1 MKTESRSAEQTLSI
15 PTQMS
20 YSSSLK
26 SLSSAKLDAML
37 TQYGASTVGSTERKR
52 ERLQRF
58 IDAQV
63 DRSLADSRRQI
74 ARNAETGEP
83 APKRRRIELEPL
95 RRSARLAAQQSN
107 VCPSPSSA
115 PAHSPVRRPLPPA
128 LPNTQRMTTRS
139 MTRAQTPTRYTKA
152 PSPAPSP
159 ARRTHAMTTRSQD
172 ANQRSAARMAL
183 QRIHEILAA
192 YLA

>member
-1 MKTESRSAEQTLSI
+1 
-15 PTQMS
+15 MS

-26 SLSSAKLDAML
+26 SLSNTKLDAML

-63 DRSLADSRRQI
+63 DHDLADSRRQI
-74 ARNAETGEP
+74 ARDAETGEP
-83 APKRRRIELEPL
+83 ALKRRRIEPEPV
-95 RRSARLAAQQSN
+95 RRSARLAAQQ
-107 VCPSPSSA
+107 CPSPSSA
-115 PAHSPVRRPLPPA
+115 PAQSPVRRPATPPLPG
-128 LPNTQRMTTRS
+128 TQHRMVTRS
-139 MTRAQTPTRYTKA
+139 MARAA
-152 PSPAPSP
+152 AESPRPRRNPSP
-159 ARRTHAMTTRSQD
+159 ARRSHAMVTRSQD

-183 QRIHEILAA
+183 QRIHDILAA

>member
-1 MKTESRSAEQTLSI
+1 
-15 PTQMS
+15 MS
-20 YSSSLK
+20 YSSSL
-26 SLSSAKLDAML
+26 SNAKLDAML

-58 IDAQV
+58 IDAQAAQN
-63 DRSLADSRRQI
+63 DRHQI
-74 ARNAETGEP
+74 ARDDETGEP
-83 APKRRRIELEPL
+83 APKRRRIEPV

-115 PAHSPVRRPLPPA
+115 PALSPVRRPAPPSLPG
-128 LPNTQRMTTRS
+128 TQHSMMTRS
-139 MTRAQTPTRYTKA
+139 KTRAMAETPR
-152 PSPAPSP
+152 PRRNSPAPSP
-159 ARRTHAMTTRSQD
+159 ARRSHVMVTRSQD
-172 ANQRSAARMAL
+172 TNQRSAARAAL